1 MRFGQSAIAW
11 PISSADLAIAQGT
24 LAGMC
29 FGGFMALDTGGSTP
43 PFIVG
48 DTFLK
53 NVYSVFRANPAS
65 VGFATLSGTATAMN
79 GQLGQAP
86 SATVGSV
93 ATVTGGST
101 NTGSDRNSNAAVPSV
116 ESGALGLWLAALSA
130 GLVGGGLLL

>member
-53 NVYSVFRANPAS
+53 NVYSVYRAEPPS
-65 VGFATLSGTATAMN
+65 VGFANLSDTATAMN
-79 GQLGQAP
+79 TPGG
-86 SATVGSV
+86 TVP
-93 ATVTGGST
+93 TPT
-101 NTGSDRNSNAAVPSV
+101 
-116 ESGALGLWLAALSA
+116 
-130 GLVGGGLLL
+130 VGGGNGGTTATPGSGSNGAARSPVGGSVVLVAVLVGVGALW